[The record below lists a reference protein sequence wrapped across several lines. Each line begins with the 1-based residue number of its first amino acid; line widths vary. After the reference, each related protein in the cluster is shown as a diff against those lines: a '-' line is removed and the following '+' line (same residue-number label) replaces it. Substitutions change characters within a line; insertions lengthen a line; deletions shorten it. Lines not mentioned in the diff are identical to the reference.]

1 MEDLSKNVI
10 EPKSRMIMIV
20 DDDDSIRELLEFIV
34 KKEGFQVDKAA
45 DGEEAL
51 QRIAQGRPHLIILD
65 LMLPRYG
72 GFEVLRQLQAG
83 DTAKIPIVVL
93 TGRYTDRSTAEMIRQ
108 ESNVVEFLEKPVKP
122 PILTNLIHKI
132 LRTRPP
138 EAKKA
143 TGGSSLWPSV

>member
-1 MEDLSKNVI
+1 MDDLNKNVV
-10 EPKSRMIMIV
+10 EPKTKIVMIV
-20 DDDDSIRELLEFIV
+20 DDDDSIRELLEFVV

-51 QRIAQGRPHLIILD
+51 QKIGKVKPHVILLD

-72 GFEVLRQLQAG
+72 GFEVLRHLQSG
-83 DTAKIPIVVL
+83 ETARIPIIVL

-122 PILTNLIHKI
+122 PVLTQLIHKI
-132 LRTRPP
+132 LKTRPP
-138 EAKKA
+138 EKKA
-143 TGGSSLWPSV
+143 AS